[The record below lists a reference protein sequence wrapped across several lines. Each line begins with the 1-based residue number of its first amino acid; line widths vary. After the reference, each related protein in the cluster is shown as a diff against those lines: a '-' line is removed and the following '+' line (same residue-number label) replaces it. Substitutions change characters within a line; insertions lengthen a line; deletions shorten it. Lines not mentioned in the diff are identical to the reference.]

1 MGHPL
6 LDSFQNLPERASARR
21 ELGLDPEAPVLLLL
35 PASRPQELR
44 YLMPPL
50 AQAAALLQQRH
61 PDLQVLL
68 PAGLAE
74 FEAPLA
80 AALQEAG
87 VRNARVIPAAEADG
101 LKTTF

>member
-1 MGHPL
+1 MRWVGHPL
-6 LDSFQNLPERASARR
+6 LDSLNLPERASAAASSAWI
-21 ELGLDPEAPVLLLL
+21 EAPVLLLL
-35 PASRPQELR
+35 PASTQELR

-74 FEAPLA
+74 FEEPLA
-80 AALQEAG
+80 TALQVAG
-87 VRNARVIPAAEADG
+87 VRHG
-101 LKTTF
+101 Q